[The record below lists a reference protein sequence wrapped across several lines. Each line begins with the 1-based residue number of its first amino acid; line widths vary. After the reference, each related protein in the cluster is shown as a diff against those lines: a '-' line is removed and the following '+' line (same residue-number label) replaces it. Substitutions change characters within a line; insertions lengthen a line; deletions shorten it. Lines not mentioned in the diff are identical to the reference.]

1 MDLAKFP
8 RIPLAHLPTPL
19 EPLENLSKHLG
30 GPDIYVKRDDCT
42 GLAGGGNKTRKLEF
56 LVADALEQGAD
67 TLVTVGATQS
77 NHVRQSIAAAAK
89 TGLRIEVLLE
99 KRMSR
104 DDDYTENGNILL
116 DNLMGGVIH
125 HCEPVEDLNVE
136 GEKLAERL
144 SAEGRKVY
152 FFPAGGSSEVGT
164 LGYTSCASEIL
175 DQAKETGLRIDHIV
189 VASGSQGT
197 QAGLLLGLA
206 ASKADIRLLGMSVG
220 RSRPELETK
229 VFDLANRTVRH
240 AGWDLEIASSS
251 VECDDRFFGS
261 GYGQPTEEM
270 LEAVTLCA
278 RLEGL
283 LLDPVYTGKAMS
295 GLIARIRAGDY
306 KKGETVVF
314 VHTGGQAALHAYRT
328 AFEGR

>member
-1 MDLAKFP
+1 MDVSKFP
-8 RIPLAHLPTPL
+8 RIHLAHLPTPL
-19 EPLENLSKHLG
+19 EPLTNLSKHLG
-30 GPDIYVKRDDCT
+30 GPEIYIKRDDCT

-77 NHVRQSIAAAAK
+77 NHVRQSIAAAK
-89 TGLRIEVLLE
+89 SGLRIEVLLE

-104 DDDYTENGNILL
+104 DADYTENGNILL
-116 DNLMGGVIH
+116 DNLMGGVMH
-125 HCEPVEDLNVE
+125 HCEPVDDLNVE
-136 GEKLAERL
+136 GEKLTERL

-175 DQAKETGLRIDHIV
+175 NQARETGQDIDHIV

-220 RSRPELETK
+220 RSRKELETK
-229 VFDLANRTVRH
+229 VLGLA
-240 AGWDLEIASSS
+240 S
-251 VECDDRFFGS
+251 
-261 GYGQPTEEM
+261 
-270 LEAVTLCA
+270 
-278 RLEGL
+278 
-283 LLDPVYTGKAMS
+283 
-295 GLIARIRAGDY
+295 
-306 KKGETVVF
+306 
-314 VHTGGQAALHAYRT
+314 RT
-328 AFEGR
+328 AHYAG